1 MIKSVGQATSAAVEA
16 AKLRE
21 AAQSRSSAPVSADPA
36 PAKAAEKAATPA
48 ARMAAQGAPV
58 DLERISRVK
67 QAISSGQYPVDP
79 DKIAERMIDLDLPQ
93 LRA

>member
-1 MIKSVGQATSAAVEA
+1 
-16 AKLRE
+16 
-21 AAQSRSSAPVSADPA
+21 
-36 PAKAAEKAATPA
+36 
-48 ARMAAQGAPV
+48 MAAQGAPV